1 MSTTAMSHRG
11 YQARV
16 EFDAEDRIFV
26 GRVAGIRDVVGFHGT
41 TVAEL
46 EAAFHEAV
54 DNYLAA
60 CEALGQAPD
69 KPFSGRLML
78 RLAPEVHAQVSRAA
92 EVSGMSVNQWV
103 ASTLSQAV
111 ADR

>member
-16 EFDAEDRIFV
+16 EFDGEDRIFV

-92 EVSGMSVNQWV
+92 EVSGMSVNQGV